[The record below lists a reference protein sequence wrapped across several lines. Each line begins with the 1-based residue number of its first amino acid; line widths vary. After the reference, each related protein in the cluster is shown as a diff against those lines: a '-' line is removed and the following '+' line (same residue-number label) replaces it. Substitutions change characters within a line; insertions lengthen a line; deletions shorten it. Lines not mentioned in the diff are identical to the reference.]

1 MSKMNNKSSQITAI
15 SSKNEPIMKNLNTQ
29 IDDLLKE
36 FNRHEDGELVY
47 DDLWDYDADVTLE
60 NFVEFI
66 KERLTIKNN

>member
-1 MSKMNNKSSQITAI
+1 
-15 SSKNEPIMKNLNTQ
+15 MKNLNTQ

-47 DDLWDYDADVTLE
+47 DDFWEYDACTTLE

-66 KERLTIKNN
+66 KERLTNTNN

>member
-1 MSKMNNKSSQITAI
+1 MNNKSSQITAI

-36 FNRHEDGELVY
+36 FNRHEDGALVY

>member
-1 MSKMNNKSSQITAI
+1 MN
-15 SSKNEPIMKNLNTQ
+15 NLNTQ